1 MLYASKT
8 LLNSLLLVAILL
20 PSFAIPIHA
29 NAQGGGTAS
38 CAISATFAA
47 IGKIEGEG
55 KRAAAMKAIVAAR
68 KAGLAAFVPVNDVPA
83 IPAEAGAPPDTS
95 SQSTGSFWANLWGN
109 YKEACLDKLAT
120 DIAKIIIRQMRNMV
134 INWINTGN
142 IGGTPT
148 FVTNFEFDAKQTA
161 SNAARLFA
169 SKATGIDFCNYF
181 PQNPAVN
188 LDFGF
193 DLRVALECSVNKS
206 FDKYV
211 SEVLHPSTRSPIDG
225 ILARLPENDP
235 LYVEIELKNQQTA
248 AAAAAQKARETQ
260 VTSGR
265 GFIGVERCKKY
276 ENLSQSRYIHL
287 ASGEVWTPPNDGADL
302 ISPPPGVELQ
312 PALTYCAEKE
322 TVTPGHVAAELVTE
336 PIKSEFREGELVDE
350 FGEAIAAIVN
360 AMVGK
365 LINDGLTKAGL

>member
-29 NAQGGGTAS
+29 NAQSGGTAS

-188 LDFGF
+188 LDFSA
-193 DLRVALECSVNKS
+193 DLRLALECNVNKT
-206 FDKYV
+206 FAEHLD
-211 SEVLHPSTRSPIDG
+211 EVARPSTRTPIDDV
-225 ILARLPENDP
+225 LSMYSDRDP
-235 LYVEIELKNQQTA
+235 LKTEFLLREALATEVSDA
-248 AAAAAQKARETQ
+248 VKARETQ
-260 VTSGR
+260 VVSGR
-265 GFIGVERCKKY
+265 GYAPEKCKRMSQESGKY
-276 ENLSQSRYIHL
+276 INISTGAVYQPDEGDVGGL
-287 ASGEVWTPPNDGADL
+287 PPNV
-302 ISPPPGVELQ
+302 IYQPGK
-312 PALTYCAEKE
+312 AFCAERE
-322 TVTPGHVAAELVTE
+322 IVTPGDFVAQLATE
-336 PIKSEFREGELVDE
+336 PLKSEFREGELVDE
-350 FGEAIAAIVN
+350 FGEAIAAIVD
-360 AMVGK
+360 ALVGK
-365 LINDGLTKAGL
+365 VINDGLTKAGL